1 MAKKKREIVII
12 MSCLAL
18 LIAALWFWAY
28 LRPSNERREEWRQ
41 KITEKTERLE
51 RARQDALARQ
61 DRFETLT
68 AREAELRVR
77 WDEVARDLPNEFKD
91 TAALR
96 HIQQV
101 IYPHTREIELDF
113 NLSEQREGDELY
125 STVVTLRFE
134 TSYWQYLSILY
145 NLVQGN
151 LGNRV
156 VVYRLEVSPL
166 EESEYI
172 SMLRDREYGILMTDA
187 FGHIPEH
194 IREVL
199 NDGNIN
205 PVGLQTFEVEMEV
218 EYLSLLPGL
227 MSESDLREAWEELDT
242 PEVEGLE

>member
-1 MAKKKREIVII
+1 
-12 MSCLAL
+12 MSCIAL

-28 LRPSNERREEWRQ
+28 LRPSNERRAAQRVA
-41 KITEKTERLE
+41 ITERTERLQRE
-51 RARQDALARQ
+51 REDAEAREALFR
-61 DRFETLT
+61 TLT
-68 AREAELRVR
+68 ARHTEISVR
-77 WDEVARDLPNEFKD
+77 WDEVKSDLPEEFKD

-96 HIQQV
+96 HIEHV